1 MEHTILGKYDS
12 AIGRN
17 LGKRWSMT
25 ETLWRNNPG
34 QQEVTVDKYNLELTP
49 VFGDIKFRNWSSG

>member
-1 MEHTILGKYDS
+1 MLGKYDS

-25 ETLWRNNPG
+25 EILWRNNPR
-34 QQEVTVDKYNLELTP
+34 QQEVTVDKLNLGLTQ
-49 VFGDIKFRNWSSG
+49 VFGYIKFRNWSSGLCT